1 MLIYMFMFFLLSLI
15 MFMMSLNFMI
25 NEKVLML
32 EFMILKLNSNNFIFL
47 MLMDWISLLFMG
59 FVMLISSM
67 IILYSKEYMNK
78 DENMNRFM
86 LLLLLFVISMI
97 LLILSPNLI
106 SIMLGWDGL
115 GVISYCL
122 VIYYQNNKS
131 SNAGMLT
138 ILFNHIGDI
147 ALMMMISWMMNY
159 GSWSILYFE
168 KIELQFIFMFMIV
181 ASLSK
186 SAQIP
191 FSYWLPMAMA
201 APTPISSLVHSSTLV
216 TAGVYLLI
224 RFSENFNKNLML
236 LIFIISLMTMFM
248 ASLSANFEYDLK
260 KIIAFSTLSQLGFM
274 MSILSLK
281 EINLVIFH
289 LLMHSLFKAV
299 LFMCAGSMIHNL
311 LNFQDIRY
319 MGSLYKFMPFT
330 CSIFI
335 ISSLS
340 LCGLPFMSGFY
351 SKDLMLEF
359 ISMNYLNM
367 YMYMIYYISMGL
379 TVSYSFRMFYYLILS
394 EKNIILTKIWESSFM
409 LMSMLL
415 MILLIIMGGSI
426 FMWIMF
432 KTPYFMC
439 LTFFM
444 KMKIFFF
451 MFIGVLVSYEYWNF
465 QMNYKLKFFKMK
477 NFNLFMLNMFNL
489 SFTTLS
495 MNLFIL
501 KISMNYLKIEY
512 EWMEYL
518 GGQMFFKKNYL
529 LKIFQFFFI
538 NNYKIYL
545 VLLVLLFMFLF

>member
-15 MFMMSLNFMI
+15 MFLMSLNFMV

-47 MLMDWISLLFMG
+47 MLMDWVSLLFMG

-78 DENMNRFM
+78 DESMNRFM

-168 KIELQFIFMFMIV
+168 KIEFQFIFMFLIV

-274 MSILSLK
+274 MSILSFK

-379 TVSYSFRMFYYLILS
+379 TVSYSFRMFYYLILM

-451 MFIGVLVSYEYWNF
+451 MFMGVFISYEYWNF

-489 SFTTLS
+489 SFMSLS

-501 KISMNYLKIEY
+501 KISMNYLKFEY

-529 LKIFQFFFI
+529 LKFFQFFFI
-538 NNYKIYL
+538 NTYKIYL
-545 VLLVLLFMFLF
+545 VLLILLFIFLF

>member
-15 MFMMSLNFMI
+15 MFLMSLNFMV

-47 MLMDWISLLFMG
+47 MLMDWVSLLFMG

-78 DENMNRFM
+78 DESMNRFM

-168 KIELQFIFMFMIV
+168 KIEFQFIFMFLIV

-274 MSILSLK
+274 MSILSFK

-379 TVSYSFRMFYYLILS
+379 TVSYSFRMFYYLILM

-451 MFIGVLVSYEYWNF
+451 MFMGVFISYEYWNF

-489 SFTTLS
+489 SFMSLS

-501 KISMNYLKIEY
+501 KISMNYLKFEY

-518 GGQMFFKKNYL
+518 GGQMLFKKNYL
-529 LKIFQFFFI
+529 LKFFQFFFI
-538 NNYKIYL
+538 NTYKIYL
-545 VLLVLLFMFLF
+545 VLLILLFIFLF